1 MVPAKSPLYAD
12 IAQAADAAGFLC
24 RGGFHPVPED
34 RVPGAADDG
43 RASLVLLGNAGP
55 AMWRAF
61 RAAGG
66 TAAEVEANP
75 LDSWTRRTLAPLAR
89 DLGATALF
97 PFDGPPYLPFQTW
110 AAKAEGLAA
119 SPLGILIHPD
129 FGLWHAYRAA
139 LLFERGIDL
148 PQRSPPDNPCAR
160 CRAQPCL
167 KGCPVD
173 AFTPGGGGRRFAKP
187 GAEDA
192 AGSLILGAS
201 APGRAYDVP
210 ACVRYLDDPLGAA
223 CVGFGCLARHACP
236 VGRDFASEPAQTRF
250 HMQAF
255 LRANGGKAR

>member
-1 MVPAKSPLYAD
+1 MIPANPPLYGD
-12 IAQAADAAGFLC
+12 IARAADAAGFLC
-24 RGGFHPVPED
+24 RGGFHPVVGD

-43 RASLVLLGNAGP
+43 RTTLVLLGNAGP

-61 RAAGG
+61 RAAG
-66 TAAEVEANP
+66 EMVDSEANP
-75 LDSWTRRTLAPLAR
+75 LDSWTRRTITPLAC

-139 LLFERGIDL
+139 LLFERAVDL

-160 CRAQPCL
+160 CRTKPCL

-173 AFTPGGGGRRFAKP
+173 AFA
-187 GAEDA
+187 
-192 AGSLILGAS
+192 
-201 APGRAYDVP
+201 GRAYNVP
-210 ACVRYLDDPLGAA
+210 ACVRHLKDPLGAA
-223 CVGFGCLARHACP
+223 CANFGCLARHACP
-236 VGRDFASEPAQTRF
+236 VGRDFAPEPAQARF
-250 HMQAF
+250 HMKAF
-255 LRANGGKAR
+255 LRANGGKA

>member
-1 MVPAKSPLYAD
+1 L
-12 IAQAADAAGFLC
+12 DA
-24 RGGFHPVPED
+24 
-34 RVPGAADDG
+34 
-43 RASLVLLGNAGP
+43 
-55 AMWRAF
+55 
-61 RAAGG
+61 
-66 TAAEVEANP
+66 EAI
-75 LDSWTRRTLAPLAR
+75 
-89 DLGATALF
+89 F
-97 PFDGPPYLPFQTW
+97 PFGNPPLPFLTW
-110 AAKAEGLAA
+110 AQRAGAGHV
-119 SPLGILIHPD
+119 SPLGLNIHPTY
-129 FGLWHAYRAA
+129 GLWHAYRAA

-192 AGSLILGAS
+192 AGSLVLGAS

-210 ACVRYLDDPLGAA
+210 ACVRYLEDPLGAA

-236 VGRDFASEPAQTRF
+236 VGRDFASEPAQARF